1 MMIEIAEIESPIGD
15 VTVACIGQ
23 TLVALHF
30 ADSRREL
37 EDRLGR
43 RFEEINLSGGRHA
56 DETAG
61 RLRDYF
67 AGDICA
73 IDSLSVDPGGTPFQ
87 QRVWAQLRRIGP
99 GQTAS
104 YRDVAT
110 AIGAPTATRAVG
122 AANGANPIGIVI
134 PCHRVIGANGTLT
147 GYGGGIDRKRWLL
160 AHEGALLA
168 L

>member
-1 MMIEIAEIESPIGD
+1 MMIEISELESPIGG

-37 EDRLGR
+37 EADLGR
-43 RFEEINLSGGRHA
+43 RFGEISLSGGRHV
-56 DETAG
+56 DEAAG
-61 RLRDYF
+61 RLREYF

-110 AIGAPTATRAVG
+110 AIGAPAATRAVG

>member
-1 MMIEIAEIESPIGD
+1 MIIEIAEIESPIGG

-43 RFEEINLSGGRHA
+43 RFGEINLSGGRHV
-56 DETAG
+56 DEAAG

-67 AGDICA
+67 AGDIRA

-99 GQTAS
+99 GKTAS

>member
-1 MMIEIAEIESPIGD
+1 MIIEFTEIESPIGG
-15 VTVACIGQ
+15 VTAACVGQ
-23 TLVALHF
+23 TLVALQF

-37 EDRLGR
+37 ESRLGR
-43 RFEEINLSGGRHA
+43 RFGDISPSSGRFA
-56 DETAG
+56 DEAAA

-67 AGDICA
+67 AGDMRA

-87 QRVWAQLRRIGP
+87 ERVWAQLRRIGA

-104 YRDVAT
+104 YRDVAK
-110 AIGAPTATRAVG
+110 AIGAPIATRAVG

-160 AHEGALLA
+160 AHEGAVLSL
-168 L
+168 